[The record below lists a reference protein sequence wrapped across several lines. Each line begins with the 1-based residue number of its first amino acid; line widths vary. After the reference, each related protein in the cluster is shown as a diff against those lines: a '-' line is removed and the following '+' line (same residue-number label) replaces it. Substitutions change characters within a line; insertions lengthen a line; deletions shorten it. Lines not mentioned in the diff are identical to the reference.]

1 MSKSN
6 PQLAALL
13 ATGGSTRRPG
23 PVKQAR
29 LQAGSN
35 LASNGGRRM
44 LGVGMSTSSAQ
55 GLSLAELR
63 TELHD
68 PIAIGW

>member
-29 LQAGSN
+29 SQARQQLCS
-35 LASNGGRRM
+35 RRM
-44 LGVGMSTSSAQ
+44 LRVAMSTSSVA

-63 TELHD
+63 TVLQD
-68 PIAIGW
+68 PCTIGWY